1 MSSTRLTATPAHL
14 TVFALVAALLGALL
28 AVIPLTGAQAAGTV
42 NYTVAVTSKAGTA
55 LSGLTVAAVPIANRG
70 VDPAEVIVNGT
81 PVTGKAGSYLL
92 AGLETDVD
100 YTIYFSKTGTGTFD
114 QFLGGSPYIADA
126 ETFSQA
132 AGGSYTLA
140 TSLATNSI
148 ITGKVVGAKGVALK
162 SVTVTAYQFDGSDW
176 KYMTEGLT
184 GSTGVY
190 SLRNLDPGSYKLE
203 FDAPDGVNYLTGF
216 SGSKPTLAAAT
227 PVYVALGAT
236 ATSNVTLLAGGTITG
251 KVRFTYSTDDIINF
265 IGFDPGPQP
274 ADGVRA
280 YAYRLEAG
288 GPGFTAIDWD
298 VSAIR
303 GGLSGTTGT
312 WSVNGLPTGD
322 YVVKLYD
329 EKYGYSKDRWVG
341 PGGATTTASSAQ
353 VFSVVAGASRSAT
366 ATPVLPADVD
376 TAAASTTLTV
386 RNTLNQVVVGAE
398 VIVFENGDEDYY
410 VNCEWVS
417 EDECAP
423 LTTNSSGQISLTR
436 MPIGSFDVIITHPD
450 YQTFYETRTTSST
463 SATTWSAQLQDRETF
478 DWATAPFVSTGGST
492 YVVGE
497 NFMLTAN
504 TTLDDGTGVE
514 ADVSYEYQWY
524 RDGRRIAG
532 ATNPSYVSQA
542 ADVGTE
548 LSVIVR
554 AEQDNDR
561 FASDDRSIVALAEA
575 GTPVVEGDQLVNTLA
590 PWISSPTAAAPK
602 VVLTANSGVWSET
615 GVRFTYQWLRD
626 GNPIPLATAR
636 TYTLTEL
643 DASTFVSVE
652 LVAIKPGHPNS
663 LATAAT
669 PVPVAQLTGLKQTVL
684 STTSKTTT
692 GVAAG
697 STKYTVTPGKWNLT
711 GVTPTY
717 EWHVDGVT
725 AGFGSTITLNTE
737 DVKGAVVDV
746 VVIGQKTGWVTSLR
760 TIIAKKATTT
770 ATVAVTEDVLT
781 TPVDGTSQTQVG
793 TVLRAT
799 PTVTFPYLSGGSV
812 VTKYSWQR
820 STNGTTAW
828 ATITGATAATYTLSA
843 ADTNKFVRVV
853 VTITS
858 TLYDTMT
865 ITAPAGKAILSTAL
879 SGGVLPSILVGG
891 SGAVT
896 TPHTATVDGSWPV
909 SGVTLAYQWFTCAAT
924 CGDQA
929 NWSAV
934 VGATKS
940 VWTPPASAATLTAFV
955 RVTASKSGHLPAQVF
970 SSGTALT
977 TLTQPTALIPAVLA
991 GLTAGDAVVGK
1002 PVTVKPGV
1010 WDAAG
1015 ITRVYIW
1022 QVCDL
1027 AVEDCL
1033 DPADWSPI
1041 GTTTKPAYT
1050 PTAANL
1056 ISAST
1061 RIRAIESVA
1070 RTGLVSAGTFTD
1082 EVDLVPGSLTQTVAP
1097 KIVTSGGNYSVSG
1110 GTWLP
1115 AGDAPTFEWFEDGV
1129 SAGAGASLPIPPG
1142 TTSVHVVV
1150 TVSRDGYTD
1159 KLVTLVARK
1168 GTITPNVEFISGSHV
1183 AQALSVPDP
1192 FVYPA
1197 TSTPGAVKSYQWY
1210 SNGVAIKGATA
1221 STFTPSYLYVGKKI
1235 TVRIISRSAFYNDA
1249 IFNAASGGV
1258 VIVKADAPLG
1268 NPTMISSTGLYQ
1280 PGAKLS
1286 VDPNLPS
1293 WDTTGLTFSYQWQ
1306 ISTDGGSTW
1315 STVST
1320 ASTYTLLTS
1329 QPTQRVQVVITA
1341 KKPGYTDRVQTRG
1354 TTVID
1359 WLGPLDATTPP
1370 LLSGPASNIV
1380 TPVGTPLTVTTGF
1393 WNAAGLTFSY
1403 EWLRDGVVIPG
1414 VTGSTFTPTAA
1425 YYGDQVQVI
1434 VTAKAAGYEPVTAL
1448 SNVVIIGQAAAPTTT
1463 AATLPKITKAVD
1475 VLSATTG
1482 IWNVD
1487 GLTFTYQWRMDGS
1500 PIVGATG
1507 PTLSVT
1513 EPGTHAYTVVVTA
1526 TRDGYANGT
1535 AVSAAVTASPV

>member
-1 MSSTRLTATPAHL
+1 MSSTRLTATPARL
-14 TVFALVAALLGALL
+14 TVFAIVAALLGALL

-341 PGGATTTASSAQ
+341 PGGATTTALSAQ

-366 ATPVLPADVD
+366 ATPVVPADVD

-450 YQTFYETRTTSST
+450 YQTFYETRTTSSN
-463 SATTWSAQLQDRETF
+463 SATTWSAQLQNPETF
-478 DWATAPFVSTGGST
+478 DWTVAPFISTLGST
-492 YVVGE
+492 YEVGE
-497 NFMLTAN
+497 TFQLTAV
-504 TTLDDGTGVE
+504 TTLDDGVAPE
-514 ADVSYEYQWY
+514 VDVTYEYQWY

-865 ITAPAGKAILSTAL
+865 ITAPAGKAILNSAI
-879 SGGVLPSILVGG
+879 VDA
-891 SGAVT
+891 GAPNYQVT
-896 TPHTATVDGSWPV
+896 GTGQATTVHTATIDGAWGVPGV
-909 SGVTLAYQWFTCAAT
+909 SLAYQWFTCASD
-924 CGDQA
+924 CGTPS
-929 NWSAV
+929 NWLPVA
-934 VGATKS
+934 GATKS
-940 VWTPPASAATLTAFV
+940 TWTPPTSAANKYTSV
-955 RVTASKSGHLPAQVF
+955 RVTASKAGFAPLSVMSSALPITQVHYPELVVEPDYASGLV
-970 SSGTALT
+970 GGE
-977 TLTQPTALIPAVLA
+977 AVI
-991 GLTAGDAVVGK
+991 GK
-1002 PVTVKPGV
+1002 PLTVKPGAWDLSGLTRTYV
-1010 WDAAG
+1010 WFTCEYVAFPDCIDQSELTVIAG
-1015 ITRVYIW
+1015 ASKSTF
-1022 QVCDL
+1022 
-1027 AVEDCL
+1027 
-1033 DPADWSPI
+1033 
-1041 GTTTKPAYT
+1041 T
-1050 PTAANL
+1050 PTASLLNTSNTHL
-1056 ISAST
+1056 GYIEVVT
-1061 RIRAIESVA
+1061 RA
-1070 RTGLVSAGTFTD
+1070 GLPSQIQYGPIVTMTEG
-1082 EVDLVPGSLTQTVAP
+1082 ELTQTVAP
-1097 KIVTSGGNYSVSG
+1097 KIVTSGGNYTVSG

-1115 AGDAPTFEWFEDGV
+1115 AGNAPTYEWFEDGV
-1129 SAGAGASLPIPPG
+1129 SVGTGVSLPIPVG
-1142 TTSVHVVV
+1142 TTAVHVVV
-1150 TVSRDGYTD
+1150 TVSRPGYVD
-1159 KLVTLVARK
+1159 KTVTLVARK

-1221 STFTPSYLYVGKKI
+1221 STFTPSYLYVGKTITVKI
-1235 TVRIISRSAFYNDA
+1235 TSTSAFYNTA
-1249 IFNAASGGV
+1249 TRTTGGV

-1286 VDPNLPS
+1286 VNTNLPS

-1306 ISTDGGSTW
+1306 ISGDAGATW
-1315 STVST
+1315 TTVST

-1329 QPTQRVQVVITA
+1329 QPTQRVQVIITA
-1341 KKPGYTDRVQTRG
+1341 KKPGYNDRVLTRG

-1513 EPGTHAYTVVVTA
+1513 EPGTHSYTVVVTA